1 MIVIIL
7 ILLLSILSIKYSK
20 QIKKY
25 SIFLYVLSVIISIA
39 FIVILKLNLTSNFPV
54 FINKYFINIFSRGTI
69 SLALFT
75 IVMFTGVLNNSSN
88 IKKKLMSIR
97 GELSIIACIITLGHN
112 ILYGMFYFP
121 TFFTNPSK
129 LSTFKLIATS
139 ISLLMI
145 ILMLPLMITSFRFV
159 RKKMRY
165 KTWKN
170 IQRTAY
176 LFYGLIYIHILFLFI
191 PKLQSGKFLDLLIY
205 SLIFLSYYPLR
216 IFKYIKDKNKVK
228 LNRLKT
234 NTQSNYQ

>member
-7 ILLLSILSIKYSK
+7 ILLLSVLSIKYSK

-25 SIFLYVLSVIISIA
+25 SIFLYVLSVMISIA
-39 FIVILKLNLTSNFPV
+39 FIVILKLNLASNFPV
-54 FINKYFINIFSRGTI
+54 FINKYFINTFSRGTI

-159 RKKMRY
+159 RKKMGY

-205 SLIFLSYYPLR
+205 SLIFISYYPLR

>member
-7 ILLLSILSIKYSK
+7 ILLLSVLSIKYSK

-25 SIFLYVLSVIISIA
+25 SIFLYALSVIISIA
-39 FIVILKLNLTSNFPV
+39 FIVILKLNLVSSFPV

-216 IFKYIKDKNKVK
+216 VFKYIKDKNKVK
-228 LNRLKT
+228 LNKLKT
-234 NTQSNYQ
+234 SNQSNYQ

>member
-7 ILLLSILSIKYSK
+7 ILLLSVLSIQYSK

-25 SIFLYVLSVIISIA
+25 SIFLYVLSVMISIA
-39 FIVILKLNLTSNFPV
+39 FIVILKLNLASNFPV
-54 FINKYFINIFSRGTI
+54 FVNKYFINIFSRGTI

-205 SLIFLSYYPLR
+205 SLIFISYYPLR

>member
-7 ILLLSILSIKYSK
+7 ILLLSVLSIKYSK

-39 FIVILKLNLTSNFPV
+39 FIIILKLNLASNFPV

-112 ILYGMFYFP
+112 ILYGIFYFP

-205 SLIFLSYYPLR
+205 SLIFISYYPLR